1 MDPINLAGTVTP
13 FGGRGRQL
21 GYPTANI
28 KTVTDLKDGVYFGYA
43 NLGMY
48 QNRPALVFIGV
59 PVTVGDQE
67 RRVEVHL
74 LDIPDQDYYSQ
85 PLSVSIR
92 YFHRPN
98 QHFQNIDELTA
109 AMQHD
114 EAAARAWFIKH
125 PLAGLNDV
133 GDTRETDVYRNH

>member
-1 MDPINLAGTVTP
+1 MNPANLTGTVTP

-28 KTVTDLKDGVYFGYA
+28 KTATDLKDGVYFGYA
-43 NLGMY
+43 DLGVY
-48 QNRPALVFIGV
+48 RNRPALIFIGV

-74 LDIPDQDYYSQ
+74 LDIPDQDYYEQ

-92 YFHRPN
+92 SFHRPN
-98 QHFQNIDELTA
+98 QEFKNIDELTA
-109 AMQHD
+109 AMQRD
-114 EAAARAWFIKH
+114 EADARAWFIQN
-125 PLAGLNDV
+125 PLAGLNNV
-133 GDTRETDVYRNH
+133 GDTGN